1 MSLTWIL
8 SRISFLLDIC
18 LPCSLMVLVVL
29 EFAFLQVLFIE
40 LWRSC
45 WYISFIKVGVVSAD
59 VNVFLEDLISFMFEL
74 SLSWNSQFISWKFI
88 FSTILN
94 KSFWS
99 CSKNLMGDGILT
111 IVACIILLKIKS
123 FPSHSLYHRFS
134 LFKQF

>member
-1 MSLTWIL
+1 MDSIKDIFLIGYL
-8 SRISFLLDIC
+8 STLLIDGFSCVGICFFAGLVYRIMEKLL
-18 LPCSLMVLVVL
+18 VH
-29 EFAFLQVLFIE
+29 LFG
-40 LWRSC
+40 
-45 WYISFIKVGVVSAD
+45 YFIKVGVVSAD

-99 CSKNLMGDGILT
+99 CSKNLMGDGVLT

-123 FPSHSLYHRFS
+123 FPSHSLYHGFS